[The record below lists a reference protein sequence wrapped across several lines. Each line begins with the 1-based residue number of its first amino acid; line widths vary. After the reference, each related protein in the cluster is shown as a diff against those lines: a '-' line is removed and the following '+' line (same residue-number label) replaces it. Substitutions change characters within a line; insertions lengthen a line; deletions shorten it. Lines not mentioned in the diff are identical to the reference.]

1 MSNTNRDY
9 LIICDVKN
17 STLAINR
24 PIKFFITDKNTS
36 NIFIKLVT
44 QIKYDNNIDKYV
56 DIEDAKNY
64 VVTMRIVKPNG
75 EIKSVIASK
84 LEEGAMYQV
93 DLQENCKNVIG
104 AYYCE
109 LLISTTVNGVQELNT
124 SDMFIYK
131 VEKSVLFNVEIVE
144 TEHTTTADL
153 LNRIDAYGAQI
164 EGKASRGE
172 VRENTS
178 TKPINHTEFDTETKK
193 LLTGGA
199 VAVVGENAVG
209 VENLK
214 DYAVTSSKR
223 TTTGSAAKICSISNT
238 PIMLDIINKILILP
252 ETEYNLIYY
261 NNKFDNLGN
270 QVTIDVSGNGTTC
283 SLYYDTLAKS
293 FKVFEKETLNEN
305 CILVGTV
312 YWNNAT
318 GKYMN
323 SDLNCDYVIKNNGK
337 INEKTLVKISSEIVY
352 PEGKGIR
359 IYSQNPLNIDLEN
372 KKLKIDKTGYCK
384 VLVDGYLE
392 NINEDE
398 IDISID
404 AHHVSILYD
413 KVNNTLFSA
422 VLQNGESDISK
433 NNYLLGVIDI
443 ERPYKSTI
451 LSNFV
456 VNGVPYE
463 DTLLK
468 PYGKSVRIYSQNP
481 LNIDL
486 VNKKLKIDKTGYCKV
501 LVDGYLENIQEEEI
515 DISID
520 SHHVSILYNKENNA
534 LFSSTLQHGESDTS
548 KNNYLLGVIDIE
560 NPYKSTIQCNF
571 VVNGISYENNLL
583 NKQWFDK
590 KIGCLGDS
598 ITFGAGGTSWVTR
611 LKELTD
617 CKEAINYGISG
628 TTIETNGTGQ
638 SFVERYSSMAD
649 DLDLICVWGGVND
662 HHWTGTVG
670 RSFGDIN
677 TPSTETNTFYGALKH
692 LCEGLL
698 NKYPSKKIMFIT
710 PMKNKGYVAG
720 SITCPAW
727 NETNDIGK
735 TLTDYRNAIL
745 EVCDFYSI
753 PVLDLYSCS
762 GISPENENQV
772 QQLMPDRL
780 HPNTKGNLEILAP
793 KIASFMNNL

>member
-1 MSNTNRDY
+1 MTVKELIQNVEDLKVHLNEVSVYDLDVHTSLDLYYTIAKKFNVVIKELSRFEGVISDEVIKQNEKLIYLLGEGLNTEVVKKINQMIADGTMDTIINHNVFNSLNNKIEDY
-9 LIICDVKN
+9 KDELN
-17 STLAINR
+17 S
-24 PIKFFITDKNTS
+24 
-36 NIFIKLVT
+36 
-44 QIKYDNNIDKYV
+44 QIKDKAA
-56 DIEDAKNY
+56 I
-64 VVTMRIVKPNG
+64 
-75 EIKSVIASK
+75 
-84 LEEGAMYQV
+84 
-93 DLQENCKNVIG
+93 
-104 AYYCE
+104 
-109 LLISTTVNGVQELNT
+109 
-124 SDMFIYK
+124 
-131 VEKSVLFNVEIVE
+131 
-144 TEHTTTADL
+144 
-153 LNRIDAYGAQI
+153 
-164 EGKASRGE
+164 GE
-172 VRENTS
+172 VRENTNIR
-178 TKPINHTEFDTETKK
+178 PINHTEFDTETKQ
-193 LLTGGA
+193 LFTGGA
-199 VAVVGENAVG
+199 VAVVGEKAVG
-209 VENLK
+209 QENLK

-223 TTTGSAAKICSISNT
+223 TTTGSSVKICSVSGT
-238 PIMLDIINKILILP
+238 PIMLDVNNKTLILP
-252 ETEYNLIYY
+252 KSDYNLIYY
-261 NNKFDNLGN
+261 NNKFDNLGE
-270 QVTIDVSGNGTTC
+270 QLTIDVSGNGTTC

-293 FKVFEKETLNEN
+293 FKTFENNELNEN
-305 CILVGTV
+305 CVLIGTIF
-312 YWNNAT
+312 WNNST
-318 GKYMN
+318 GEYIN
-323 SDLNCDYVIKNNGK
+323 SNLNCDYVLKNGNEQNSKILGK
-337 INEKTLVKISSEIVY
+337 IGNNSIY
-352 PEGKGIR
+352 PEGKSVR
-359 IYSQNPLNIDLEN
+359 IYSQNPLNVDLEN

-413 KVNNTLFSA
+413 KLNNRVFSA
-422 VLQNGESDISK
+422 TLQNGESNTSK

-443 ERPYKSTI
+443 DRPYKSTI
-451 LSNFV
+451 QCNFT
-456 VNGVPYE
+456 VNGISYE
-463 DTLLK
+463 DDLLK

-501 LVDGYLENIQEEEI
+501 LVNGYLENVNEEEI

-520 SHHVSILYNKENNA
+520 SHHVSILYNKENNT
-534 LFSSTLQHGESDTS
+534 LFSSTLQHGESTIT

-560 NPYKSTIQCNF
+560 RPYKSTIQCNF
-571 VVNGISYENNLL
+571 TVNGISYENNLL

-598 ITFGAGGTSWVTR
+598 ITFGAGGTSWVTK
-611 LKELTD
+611 LKEFTS

-662 HHWTGTVG
+662 HHWTGSAG
-670 RSFGDIN
+670 RVFGDIN
-677 TPSTETNTFYGALKH
+677 TPTTQIDSFYGALKH

-698 NKYPSKKIMFIT
+698 NKYPTKKIMFIT
-710 PMKNKGYVAG
+710 PMKNKGYVVNG
-720 SITCPAW
+720 KTCYAW
-727 NETNDIGK
+727 NEQNGIGK
-735 TLTDYRNAIL
+735 TLTDYRNAVI

-772 QQLMPDRL
+772 QALMPDRL